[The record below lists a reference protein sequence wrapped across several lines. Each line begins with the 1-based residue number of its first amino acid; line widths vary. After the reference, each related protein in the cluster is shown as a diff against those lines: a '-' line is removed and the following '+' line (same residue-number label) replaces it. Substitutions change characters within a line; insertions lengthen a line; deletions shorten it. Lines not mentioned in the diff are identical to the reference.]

1 MFFQTTAH
9 FMTQVL
15 EQSPVPAEGPSAALK
30 RIDFQLRKYLA
41 MSQIAMLAH
50 DIEQRRE
57 KRIMDRVEAHA
68 KGMSVS
74 SAAAASIAPVSDAS
88 AVPGESP
95 AVLKEEEQD
104 EDEAMIVE
112 LCKLLNQYLNTFG
125 PMDNN
130 LQVQKTISL
139 PLSYVTGPIASFLE
153 NL

>member
-1 MFFQTTAH
+1 
-9 FMTQVL
+9 MTQVL

-41 MSQIAMLAH
+41 MSQIAMLAR

-68 KGMSVS
+68 KGMS
-74 SAAAASIAPVSDAS
+74 ASS
-88 AVPGESP
+88 AVPALNTTPGDLSTVPGEATAAP
-95 AVLKEEEQD
+95 KEEEQD
-104 EDEAMIVE
+104 EDEAMIME

-130 LQVQKTISL
+130 LQVKRHGHPSL
-139 PLSYVTGPIASFLE
+139 SPSSRPYDQSYRESWTLITF
-153 NL
+153 